1 MAPEWARAT
10 RPLVLVFTAICFAV
24 TIVFEANVDAQ
35 GGAYATGVL
44 VLMSSAAIAVTLS
57 AFRRANKWRY
67 AFAAIAVVFVY
78 TTIANMFERPDGLKI
93 ASLFIF
99 GIIFASFIS
108 RVMRS
113 TEVRIDK
120 IELDDRAKEFL
131 TEVDAEGEIR
141 IVTNR
146 RETGDVSEY
155 RFKEHEKRIDNHI
168 PSTDP
173 ILFYEIET
181 GDASEFTGKLKIR
194 GIDIDGYKILRTEA
208 PAVPNAIA
216 AFLLYLRD
224 NTKKIPHV
232 YFGWSEG
239 NPIMY
244 LARYILLGEGDT
256 APVTREILRQAE
268 PDPELRPNVHVG
280 G

>member
-1 MAPEWARAT
+1 VGIWIHNGCI
-10 RPLVLVFTAICFAV
+10 F
-24 TIVFEANVDAQ
+24 
-35 GGAYATGVL
+35 
-44 VLMSSAAIAVTLS
+44 
-57 AFRRANKWRY
+57 
-67 AFAAIAVVFVY
+67 Y
-78 TTIANMFERPDGLKI
+78 TTIANIIERPDGIKI

-99 GIIFASFIS
+99 GIILASFVS
-108 RVMRS
+108 RAMRS
-113 TEVRIDK
+113 TEIRIDS
-120 IELDDRAKEFL
+120 IELDEKAQQFIDEL
-131 TEVDAEGEIR
+131 NEEGEIR

-146 RETGDVSEY
+146 REAGDVTEY
-155 RFKEHEKRIDNHI
+155 RFKEHEKRVDNHI
-168 PSTDP
+168 PATDP
-173 ILFYEIET
+173 IIFFEVDT
-181 GDASEFTGKLKIR
+181 GDASEFKGRLKIR
-194 GIDIDGYKILRTEA
+194 GIEINGYRVLRTEA

-224 NTKKIPHV
+224 RTGKIPHV